1 MANLFNNLG
10 NRIFSQSNS
19 LVQEGIAKAIPG
31 DNFLAKSA
39 RSFIGNQAER
49 LLSNSLLPGGANFAS
64 KGPANISFNAENDI
78 RARLA
83 LSPQSGPLF
92 YKDSSNALMRPLAQT
107 DGVVWPYTPN
117 INVSYSAQ
125 YTGQNPS
132 HTNYTQ
138 QSYAMSSVDQIS
150 VVGQFTA
157 NNQDEARYLLA
168 TMWFLKSATK
178 SFYGQDQNRGTP
190 PPVLRFSAHGVNM
203 FQSVPVVVTN
213 TVQDFENSVDYI
225 EAPVQPGQGTL
236 SEMTR
241 VPTLMTINVTL
252 QPVVSRAAQQR
263 FSLERYSKG
272 YMVGHSRDVGGTP

>member
-1 MANLFNNLG
+1 MANLFDNLG
-10 NRIFSQSNS
+10 NRIFSSSNN
-19 LVQEGIAKAIPG
+19 LVQQGLNKAIPG

-49 LLSNSLLPGGANFAS
+49 LLANHLLPGGANAPRS
-64 KGPANISFNAENDI
+64 GPASVSFNAETDI

-92 YKDSSNALMRPLAQT
+92 YRDSSNTIMRPLSQT

-117 INVSYSAQ
+117 INVSYSAS
-125 YTGQNPS
+125 YAGQNPS

-138 QSYAMSSVDQIS
+138 QSYGMSTVDQIS
-150 VVGQFTA
+150 VVGTFTA
-157 NNQDEARYLLA
+157 NNAEEAKYLLA
-168 TMWFLKSATK
+168 TLWFLKSATK

-190 PPVLRFSAHGVNM
+190 PPVLRFSAHGQNM
-203 FQSVPVVVTN
+203 FQSVPVVITN

-225 EAPVQPGQGTL
+225 DAPVQPGSGQI
-236 SEMTR
+236 SETTR

-263 FSLERYSKG
+263 FSLERYAKG
-272 YMVGHSRDVGGTP
+272 HMVGHSRNVGGTP

>member
-1 MANLFNNLG
+1 MANLFDNLS
-10 NRIFSQSNS
+10 NRIFSGSNNI
-19 LVQEGIAKAIPG
+19 VQEGLNRAIPG
-31 DNFLAKSA
+31 DNILAKSA

-49 LLSNSLLPGGANFAS
+49 LLANALNPGGQNSQLRGQANV
-64 KGPANISFNAENDI
+64 SFNAENDI

-92 YKDSSNALMRPLAQT
+92 YKDSSNALMAPLAQT

-117 INVSYSAQ
+117 INVSYSAS
-125 YTGQNPS
+125 YAGQNPS

-138 QSYAMSSVDQIS
+138 QSYGMSSVDQIS

-168 TMWFLKSATK
+168 ALWFLKSATK

-190 PPVLRFSAHGVNM
+190 PPVLRFSAHGQNM
-203 FQSVPVVVTN
+203 FKSLPVVITN

-225 EAPVQPGQGTL
+225 EAPVNAGSGTL

-241 VPTLMTINVTL
+241 VPTLMTVNVTL
-252 QPVVSRAAQQR
+252 QPIVSRAAQQR
-263 FSLERYSKG
+263 FSLERYAKG
-272 YMVGHSRDVGGTP
+272 YLVGHSQDIGGVP